1 MILLL
6 PHSYSFPKFTP
17 INPNPNLIITT
28 TTTNNPHFTYRN
40 HLTSISSSLRSIHP
54 KPNPNPNLLTS
65 LKPYVQSEWK
75 TIINGWI
82 CSAVSVYTLS
92 KIVPKV
98 GKLSAVTSVEQ
109 LRTEGLVIGG
119 LWLVR
124 LVANYMQQSLIWE
137 AALKSVYR
145 VRVYVF
151 ERVLRRELGFWEGG
165 EGKMVGDVSYRI
177 TAEGSDVA
185 DTVFALLN
193 TVVPSSLQL
202 FAMATQMV
210 AISPVL
216 SFVSA
221 LVISLMALVSAYFGE
236 ELREVSTKANL
247 SIAAVSA
254 YLNEVLPAIL
264 FVKANNAEYN
274 ECMRF
279 KRLAHDDLYK
289 RLNKKRMKTLVPQIV
304 QLTLFAVLLAIF
316 VGSSIAA
323 SDLSSVISFITSLV
337 LLIEPIQD
345 VGKAY
350 NELKQG
356 EPAIE
361 RLFQLSSFKPKVTKE
376 INEVRVESVAG
387 EVKFCNVSFAYGDS
401 TPLILNK
408 LDLYIKA
415 GETVAL
421 VGPSGGGKTTLV
433 KLLLRLYDP
442 LSGHI
447 LIDSHNIQSLSL
459 ESLRT
464 HVGLVTQD
472 TVRTIAENIG
482 YRDLLTKIDMEKV
495 KHAAQIANAVEF
507 IESLPEGY
515 ATNIGPRGSLLSGGQ
530 RQRLAIAR
538 ALYQNPSILVLDEA
552 TSALDTR
559 SEMLVRQALQRI
571 MKDRT
576 VIVIAHRLET
586 VLMAERVFLLKEG
599 KAQEISR
606 SSLQDDRHDSL
617 ASSGLV
623 I

>member
-1 MILLL
+1 MATNVLLMCL
-6 PHSYSFPKFTP
+6 
-17 INPNPNLIITT
+17 
-28 TTTNNPHFTYRN
+28 
-40 HLTSISSSLRSIHP
+40 
-54 KPNPNPNLLTS
+54 
-65 LKPYVQSEWK
+65 
-75 TIINGWI
+75 
-82 CSAVSVYTLS
+82 
-92 KIVPKV
+92 
-98 GKLSAVTSVEQ
+98 
-109 LRTEGLVIGG
+109 
-119 LWLVR
+119 
-124 LVANYMQQSLIWE
+124 LVAALINYR
-137 AALKSVYR
+137 Y
-145 VRVYVF
+145 
-151 ERVLRRELGFWEGG
+151 
-165 EGKMVGDVSYRI
+165 
-177 TAEGSDVA
+177 
-185 DTVFALLN
+185 LL

-221 LVISLMALVSAYFGE
+221 SVISLMALVSAYFGE
-236 ELREVSTKANL
+236 ELREVSNKANL

-316 VGSSIAA
+316 VGSSIVA
-323 SDLSSVISFITSLV
+323 SDLSRVISFITSLV

-442 LSGHI
+442 LSGKTFAR
-447 LIDSHNIQSLSL
+447 S
-459 ESLRT
+459 
-464 HVGLVTQD
+464 
-472 TVRTIAENIG
+472 
-482 YRDLLTKIDMEKV
+482 KKV
-495 KHAAQIANAVEF
+495 Y
-507 IESLPEGY
+507 S
-515 ATNIGPRGSLLSGGQ
+515 Q
-530 RQRLAIAR
+530 RS
-538 ALYQNPSILVLDEA
+538 QNFNSF
-552 TSALDTR
+552 T
-559 SEMLVRQALQRI
+559 
-571 MKDRT
+571 
-576 VIVIAHRLET
+576 
-586 VLMAERVFLLKEG
+586 
-599 KAQEISR
+599 
-606 SSLQDDRHDSL
+606 
-617 ASSGLV
+617 
-623 I
+623 

>member
-1 MILLL
+1 
-6 PHSYSFPKFTP
+6 
-17 INPNPNLIITT
+17 
-28 TTTNNPHFTYRN
+28 
-40 HLTSISSSLRSIHP
+40 
-54 KPNPNPNLLTS
+54 
-65 LKPYVQSEWK
+65 
-75 TIINGWI
+75 
-82 CSAVSVYTLS
+82 
-92 KIVPKV
+92 
-98 GKLSAVTSVEQ
+98 
-109 LRTEGLVIGG
+109 
-119 LWLVR
+119 
-124 LVANYMQQSLIWE
+124 
-137 AALKSVYR
+137 
-145 VRVYVF
+145 
-151 ERVLRRELGFWEGG
+151 
-165 EGKMVGDVSYRI
+165 
-177 TAEGSDVA
+177 
-185 DTVFALLN
+185 
-193 TVVPSSLQL
+193 
-202 FAMATQMV
+202 MATQMMV
-210 AISPVL
+210 ISPIL
-216 SFVSA
+216 SLVSA
-221 LVISLMALVSAYFGE
+221 LVISLMAMVSAYFGE
-236 ELREVSTKANL
+236 ELREVSNKANL
-247 SIAAVSA
+247 SIAALSA
-254 YLNEVLPAIL
+254 YLNEVLPAVL

-274 ECMRF
+274 ECIRF
-279 KRLAHDDLYK
+279 SRLAHDDLYK

-304 QLTLFAVLLAIF
+304 QLTLFGVLLAIF
-316 VGSSIAA
+316 IGSSVAA
-323 SDLSSVISFITSLV
+323 TDFSSVISFVTSLV

-361 RLFQLSSFKPKVTKE
+361 RLFQLSSFKTKVIKE

-387 EVKFCNVSFAYGDS
+387 EVKFCNVSFGYGDS
-401 TPLILNK
+401 TPLILNN

-442 LSGHI
+442 LSGDI
-447 LIDSHNIQSLSL
+447 LIDNHNIQSLSL

-472 TVRTIAENIG
+472 TTLFLGTIAENIG

-495 KHAAQIANAVEF
+495 KHAAQFANAAEF
-507 IESLPEGY
+507 IETLSEGY

-559 SEMLVRQALQRI
+559 SEMLVRQALQRL

-586 VLMAERVFLLKEG
+586 VLMAERIFLLNEG
-599 KAQEISR
+599 KVEEISR
-606 SSLQDDRHDSL
+606 SSLQDGPHDSL

>member
-1 MILLL
+1 
-6 PHSYSFPKFTP
+6 
-17 INPNPNLIITT
+17 
-28 TTTNNPHFTYRN
+28 
-40 HLTSISSSLRSIHP
+40 
-54 KPNPNPNLLTS
+54 
-65 LKPYVQSEWK
+65 
-75 TIINGWI
+75 
-82 CSAVSVYTLS
+82 
-92 KIVPKV
+92 
-98 GKLSAVTSVEQ
+98 
-109 LRTEGLVIGG
+109 
-119 LWLVR
+119 
-124 LVANYMQQSLIWE
+124 
-137 AALKSVYR
+137 
-145 VRVYVF
+145 
-151 ERVLRRELGFWEGG
+151 
-165 EGKMVGDVSYRI
+165 MVGDVSYRI

-236 ELREVSTKANL
+236 ELREVSNKANL

-323 SDLSSVISFITSLV
+323 SDLSRVISFITSLV

-415 GETVAL
+415 GQTVAL

-447 LIDSHNIQSLSL
+447 LIDSHDIQSLSL

-472 TVRTIAENIG
+472 TTLFSGTIAENIG

-507 IESLPEGY
+507 IETLPEGY